1 MAIATQSKVDKT
13 SDQFLLDSYSGL
25 GGYASGAY
33 LVPHRREDEEDYLER
48 QNLAVYRNYAR
59 KVVNVFVGFL
69 WKQGPTRDTDD
80 LYAEFMVN
88 ANGAGGKLNAVLSSY
103 QRLAM
108 LLGTVYVIVDKPKTQ
123 GPTKANQAMPYL
135 ALRLKGQL
143 VAETK
148 DAAGVWLSV
157 TFSEQADGETV
168 YRTFTASDWKLTKD
182 IKGEEVIVKDG
193 KAEQGVYSLGRVPV
207 VRLHIA
213 EPLNPTDSHSQSF
226 FYDLAQLC
234 WELYNVGSELRE
246 QERQQAF
253 AILTMPVAD
262 EKERERLANLT
273 TGTKN
278 GLTYN
283 PAGGGKPDFIAPPP
297 DPMEHCVKRMAAI
310 VDEIYC
316 LANLEFIGSVQPSGE
331 ALSWH
336 FMETNSSLG
345 DMAEQGERAET
356 EIAQLVYAWQNQQFD
371 GNISYPADFNM
382 SDVAK
387 ALKTALDA
395 VTLGMGP
402 EFVKTLKKRTARQ
415 VLGNDVSAQTMTAID
430 DEIDAMG
437 DTYGDRIAK
446 QAVA

>member
-1 MAIATQSKVDKT
+1 MAIATQTSIDKT
-13 SDQFLLDSYSGL
+13 SDQFLQDSYTGK
-25 GGYASGAY
+25 GGYASGGY
-33 LVPHRREDEEDYLER
+33 LIPHGREDENDFIER
-48 QNLAVYRNYAR
+48 KNLAVYRNYAR
-59 KVVNVFVGFL
+59 KIVNVFMGFL

-80 LYAEFMVN
+80 LYSAFMVN

-108 LLGTVYVIVDKPKTQ
+108 ILGTVYVIVDKPRQQ
-123 GPTKANQAMPYL
+123 GQTKADQAMPYL

-148 DAAGVWLSV
+148 DAAGVWQSV
-157 TFSEQADGETV
+157 TFSEQADRETV
-168 YRTFTASDWKLTKD
+168 YRTFTTTGWMLSKEQDGSDIID
-182 IKGEEVIVKDG
+182 
-193 KAEQGVYSLGRVPV
+193 QGDYTLGRVPV

-213 EPLNPTDSHSQSF
+213 EPLIPTDSHSQSF

-253 AILTMPVAD
+253 SILTMPVAD
-262 EKERERLANLT
+262 DKERERLASLT

-297 DPMEHCVKRMAAI
+297 DPMEHCMKRMAAI
-310 VDEIYC
+310 VEEIYR

-336 FMETNSSLG
+336 FMQTNSSLS

-356 EIAQLVYAWQNQQFD
+356 EIAQLVYAWQDQKFN

-382 SDVAK
+382 SDVAQ
-387 ALKTALDA
+387 ALQIALDS
-395 VTLGMGP
+395 VTLDMGP
-402 EFVKTLKKRTARQ
+402 EFVRALKKRTARQ
-415 VLGNDVSAQTMTAID
+415 VLGNDVSATTMTAID
-430 DEIDAMG
+430 AEIDAQG
-437 DTYGDRIAK
+437 DAYGDRLSK
-446 QAVA
+446 QAEA